1 MYDIGH
7 EGDKG
12 VGQGAMW
19 ERAVGKGIP
28 WQRKHVESDP
38 EWGACLACSRN
49 SKEASGLKLRYGE

>member
-19 ERAVGKGIP
+19 ERAVGKDIP
-28 WQRKHVESDP
+28 GRE
-38 EWGACLACSRN
+38 N
-49 SKEASGLKLRYGE
+49 M